1 MGLGDYGTWDF
12 LESHGTNGTLINKE
26 FVSVIIDDCLEDILY
41 RYCMMIVHRIGI
53 NRSGFQE
60 IFPVGLRWD
69 FGDFRGTLGTSE
81 TSETKRLVNFKTA
94 FVW

>member
-1 MGLGDYGTWDF
+1 MGLWD
-12 LESHGTNGTLINKE
+12 SHGTNGTLINKE
-26 FVSVIIDDCLEDILY
+26 FVSVIIDDCFEDILY
-41 RYCMMIVHRIGI
+41 RYWMMIVQRIGM